1 MKKFLLVLIAI
12 SSFAFTSFAQQ
23 EWTKI
28 YNEGDVMIEMKQME
42 CNPFN
47 RMVPYTYAV
56 LKYTNKSNQAI
67 DFNFEIKLWYN
78 DVLQDNTPIDLGDP
92 AAVRTLH
99 LNANEVKEGDCDADK
114 TIFIFMENN
123 NNPKMPNQLTKIE
136 IVQK

>member
-1 MKKFLLVLIAI
+1 M
-12 SSFAFTSFAQQ
+12 
-23 EWTKI
+23 
-28 YNEGDVMIEMKQME
+28 
-42 CNPFN
+42 
-47 RMVPYTYAV
+47 R
-56 LKYTNKSNQAI
+56 NKSNQAI